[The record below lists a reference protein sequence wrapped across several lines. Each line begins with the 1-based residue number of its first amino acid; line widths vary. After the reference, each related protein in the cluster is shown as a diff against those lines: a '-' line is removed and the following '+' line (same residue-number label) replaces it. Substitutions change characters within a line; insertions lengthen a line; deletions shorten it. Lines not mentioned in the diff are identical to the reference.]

1 VIPLRSPA
9 ELIPRLEVASAKRLL
24 LVGCPAELAELLR
37 GGAAEGA
44 EVREV
49 AGGAIRSVKESCD
62 WILVFQES
70 RVGSRAVLD
79 GAVKRLEP
87 GGRLWVATAMRKVQG
102 PRVAAAHRL
111 EAGDLDKAFAKTD
124 LRREGEARISAWHVA
139 YGFSRGGKP

>member
-1 VIPLRSPA
+1 MHARSPQ
-9 ELIPRLEVASAKRLL
+9 SAKQVESFRARCSIPGIIQIEQQDVNNNRLGITASYQFQISDRTL
-24 LVGCPAELAELLR
+24 LT
-37 GGAAEGA
+37 
-44 EVREV
+44 
-49 AGGAIRSVKESCD
+49 
-62 WILVFQES
+62 
-70 RVGSRAVLD
+70 LD

-124 LRREGEARISAWHVA
+124 LHREGEARISAWHVA